1 MSQNTLPQSLKA
13 IFSDS
18 SEPEVLF
25 NALLPAVCELLQSDR
40 CFLIVR
46 NPNTRMQQIFCW
58 RQREEFPDMSTA
70 GWQPEARWEKDDPLF
85 AASLRVEDSIFVE
98 DVETA
103 SPEVVNVEFE
113 RQNFGHRALIHAH
126 VIRDGQL
133 WGILQPCVFDA
144 PRIWSESDRA
154 LINSVIEHLTPTV
167 VQYVQS
173 NGF

>member
-1 MSQNTLPQSLKA
+1 
-13 IFSDS
+13 
-18 SEPEVLF
+18 
-25 NALLPAVCELLQSDR
+25 
-40 CFLIVR
+40 
-46 NPNTRMQQIFCW
+46 
-58 RQREEFPDMSTA
+58 
-70 GWQPEARWEKDDPLF
+70 
-85 AASLRVEDSIFVE
+85 LRVEDSIFVE

-154 LINSVIEHLTPTV
+154 LINLVIEHLTPTV